1 MKNSRKIEE
10 GVDPFDFYCLS
21 YVSPHSSSDVFALRA
36 HFLLD
41 GNGDSNS
48 SNGNS
53 SRSVVAGPFAA
64 PVAVPASAA
73 ETLGGPSPR
82 DRRGSFDTKN
92 PCAFPEQM
100 GAWFSVSSRTHTP
113 GQLTITATSTGVP
126 GFPVGKALSFFA
138 GPGETVGMVVERLN
152 KYRGPDSQLEALR
165 YGGGDRMGDPLPFS
179 TVVEGSL
186 QAMI

>member
-1 MKNSRKIEE
+1 LR
-10 GVDPFDFYCLS
+10 PCLS
-21 YVSPHSSSDVFALRA
+21 YVSPHSSSDVFALRV

-41 GNGDSNS
+41 CGGDSA
-48 SNGNS
+48 
-53 SRSVVAGPFAA
+53 VVAGPFAA

-73 ETLGGPSPR
+73 ETRRGWEYPTRG
-82 DRRGSFDTKN
+82 RRGSSFTKN

-100 GAWFSVSSRTHTP
+100 GSWFSVSSKAHVP

-138 GPGETVGMVVERLN
+138 GPGETVGTVVERLN
-152 KYRGPDSQLEALR
+152 KYRGPDAQIEALR
-165 YGGGDRMGDPLPFS
+165 YGAGDRMGDPLPFF
-179 TVVEGSL
+179 VVIEGSL

>member
-1 MKNSRKIEE
+1 VTRLLFA
-10 GVDPFDFYCLS
+10 PLS
-21 YVSPHSSSDVFALRA
+21 FLSFYVSPHSSSDVFALCA

-41 GNGDSNS
+41 GSNS
-48 SNGNS
+48 SS
-53 SRSVVAGPFAA
+53 SVVAGPFAA

-73 ETLGGPSPR
+73 EALWETSTRG
-82 DRRGSFDTKN
+82 RRGSSLTKN
-92 PCAFPEQM
+92 PRAFPEQM
-100 GAWFSVSSRTHTP
+100 GSWFSVSSKAH

-138 GPGETVGMVVERLN
+138 GPGETVGTVVERLN
-152 KYRGPDSQLEALR
+152 KYRGPDSQIAALR

-179 TVVEGSL
+179 VVIEGPL